1 MLESGISSS
10 QHAMTPQQLEVR
22 VTALEAELSQVK
34 KLISSLPQTEAVKH
48 NWMQYAGV
56 FKDDVDFLEI
66 MQEIRAERDVDDESE
81 VDPSYYS

>member
-1 MLESGISSS
+1 
-10 QHAMTPQQLEVR
+10 MTPQQLEDRQLETR

-34 KLISSLPQTEAVKH
+34 KLLSNFPQIKTVNL
-48 NWMQYAGV
+48 NWIEYAGV

-66 MQEIRAERDVDDESE
+66 MHEIRAERDSNDESE

>member
-1 MLESGISSS
+1 
-10 QHAMTPQQLEVR
+10 MTPQQLEDRQLETR

-34 KLISSLPQTEAVKH
+34 KLLSSFSQTETVKH
-48 NWMQYAGV
+48 NWMKYAGV

>member
-1 MLESGISSS
+1 
-10 QHAMTPQQLEVR
+10 MTPQQLEDRQLETR

-34 KLISSLPQTEAVKH
+34 KLLSSFPQTETVKH
-48 NWMQYAGV
+48 NWMKYAGV

-66 MQEIRAERDVDDESE
+66 MQEIRAERDLDDESE